1 MNFHILFIMKR
12 VIVLIALCCSF
23 SCFSNPIKGKVFGY
37 ENSQKVGLPG
47 ANIYWAGTSTGTMAD
62 ADGMFTIQPDQKTN
76 LLIFSFVG
84 YNTDTI
90 QWNGEE
96 TVDAVLDQNKELNE
110 VTVVQRNKGTYIS
123 KINPIY
129 TELINGAELCKAAC
143 CNLSESFVTN
153 PSVDVSYS
161 DAITGAKQIKL
172 LGLDGTYSQLQT
184 ENFPNL
190 RGLATN
196 YGLTY
201 IPGPWLESIQVSKG
215 AASVVN
221 GYESITGQ
229 INANFKKPDGIE
241 ALHFNLFA
249 SDEGKTEVN
258 SNFSVK
264 LSEKT
269 STAFFIHGENFQN
282 RVDHNIDGFL
292 DEPMIK
298 QIHLFNQWK
307 YTSGTGFMIHSGIHY
322 LNEDRIGGQTDFR
335 KNMLRNEANPYGVNV
350 NNERFEGYMKAG
362 YDFKNQRQMLALI
375 TNFTYHEMGSYY
387 GLNTYSGNEYTMYGN
402 LIHTLYLDK
411 LDVHALSSG
420 ISIMVDQ
427 ADEILNQSSINTNE
441 SVPGVFSEYT
451 FKPSLKLTLL
461 AGLRADFH
469 NTFGT
474 FVTPRFHLR
483 YGATEDLSLR
493 ISAGKGY
500 RTPRVLAENSF
511 LLANAR
517 SLNFAENNILE
528 EAWNY
533 GASINQE
540 IHLGERPLSI
550 SAEYYRTEF
559 INQLIVDRES
569 SASQILLTALDGKS
583 FANSYQLE
591 LRYEVLPRLDIKAA
605 YRVNDVRQT
614 INHQLVRKPLTS
626 KYKGL
631 ITMNYADR
639 LKKWMFDYTVL
650 FNGGGRLPIV
660 AGSQVN
666 SQTEFPSF
674 TLMNAQVTK
683 FFRYWNIYGG
693 AENLLDYTQDQ
704 PVLGADNP
712 FGSGFDATRI
722 WGPVMGRKFYAGI
735 RITLNHKSK

>member
-1 MNFHILFIMKR
+1 MMKVV
-12 VIVLIALCCSF
+12 VIFMALCASL
-23 SCFSNPIKGKVFGY
+23 SSFSNPVRGKVFGF
-37 ENSQKVGLPG
+37 ENSLKVVLPG
-47 ANIYWAGTSTGTMAD
+47 ASIHWAGTSTGTLAD
-62 ADGMFTIQPDQKTN
+62 ADGVFSIQTDKASN

-84 YNTDTI
+84 YTTDTI
-90 QWNGEE
+90 QWSGEE
-96 TVDAVLDQNKELNE
+96 AVDVVLDKNRELDE
-110 VTVVQRNKGTYIS
+110 VTVVQKNKGTYIS

-129 TELINGAELCKAAC
+129 TQQINGAELQKAAC

-215 AASVVN
+215 TASVVN

-241 ALHFNLFA
+241 AFHFNLFA
-249 SDEGKTEVN
+249 SDEGKTELN
-258 SNFSVK
+258 SNFSIK

-282 RVDHNIDGFL
+282 RVDHNMDGFQ
-292 DEPMIK
+292 DEPLMK

-307 YTSGTGFMIHSGIHY
+307 YTSGGGFMLHSGIHY
-322 LNEDRIGGQTDFR
+322 LNEDRLGGQTDFR
-335 KNMLRNEANPYGVNV
+335 KNMERNDSNPYGVNV
-350 NNERFEGYMKAG
+350 NNERFEAYFKGG
-362 YDFKNQRQMLALI
+362 QDFQNSRHGLAFI
-375 TNFTYHEMGSYY
+375 SNFTYHKMGSYY
-387 GLNTYSGNEYTMYGN
+387 GLNNYSGNEFTMYGN
-402 LIHTLYLDK
+402 LVHTYFLDR
-411 LDVHALSSG
+411 LDVHTLNSG
-420 ISIMVDQ
+420 VSIMVDQ
-427 ADEILNQSSINTNE
+427 ADELLNQSAITTDE
-441 SVPGVFSEYT
+441 TVPGVFSEYT
-451 FKPSLKLTLL
+451 FKPSLKFTLL

-469 NTFGT
+469 STFGT

-483 YGATEDLSLR
+483 YGPTEHLSLR

-500 RTPRVLAENSF
+500 RTPRILAENSF

-517 SLNFAENNILE
+517 SLNLSQNEILE

-540 IHLGERPLSI
+540 IHLADRPLTV
-550 SAEYYRTEF
+550 SAEYFRTEF
-559 INQLIVDRES
+559 LNQLVVDRES
-569 SASQILLTALDGKS
+569 SASEILLTPLDGKS

-591 LRYEVLPRLDIKAA
+591 LSYEVLPRLDVTAA
-605 YRVNDVRQT
+605 YRVNDVKQT

-626 KYKGL
+626 RYKGL
-631 ITMNYADR
+631 LTMNYADR
-639 LKKWMFDYTVL
+639 LKKWMFDYTL
-650 FNGGGRLPIV
+650 QLNGGGRLPIV
-660 AGSQVN
+660 TGSPLN
-666 SQTEFPSF
+666 SPTEFPSF
-674 TLMNAQVTK
+674 TVMNAQVTK
-683 FFRYWNIYGG
+683 YFRYWNFYAG
-693 AENLLDYTQDQ
+693 AENLLDYRQDN

-712 FGSGFDATRI
+712 FGNGFDATRI

-735 RITLNHKSK
+735 RITLNNKSN